1 MVLPLLH
8 HVEYLRIVWGQIASE
23 FIKRRRPA
31 SRLSL
36 DPISPTL
43 TMAFETPPPYTIA
56 ASASTYGSIFGFPLG
71 YFVIRSLATGRVLDV
86 DANQISDGT
95 EVVLWEE
102 KEKSLV
108 ESLYFVCTWS
118 MSPST

>member
-1 MVLPLLH
+1 
-8 HVEYLRIVWGQIASE
+8 
-23 FIKRRRPA
+23 
-31 SRLSL
+31 
-36 DPISPTL
+36 
-43 TMAFETPPPYTIA
+43 MAFETPPPYSIA

-108 ESLYFVCTWS
+108 ESLCFVCIWS
-118 MSPST
+118 MSSST

>member
-1 MVLPLLH
+1 
-8 HVEYLRIVWGQIASE
+8 
-23 FIKRRRPA
+23 
-31 SRLSL
+31 
-36 DPISPTL
+36 
-43 TMAFETPPPYTIA
+43 MAFETPPPYSIA

-108 ESLYFVCTWS
+108 ESLCFVCIWS